1 MLTEA
6 ELDRM
11 RAAAQAAMPD
21 VAAVQRPQHV
31 PDGAGGSTTTWTTV
45 TGELPCRVVS
55 QSGGEDSVDGRPET
69 TAAFRVTVP
78 WDADID
84 TTDRLIIGTLT
95 GTLTVEVAHVS
106 SRGAWTVS
114 GVVEAFEVT
123 T

>member
-45 TGELPCRVVS
+45 TDELPCRVAW

-78 WDADID
+78 WDADIE
-84 TTDRLIIGTLT
+84 TTDRLVI

-114 GVVEAFEVT
+114 RVVEAFEVT